1 MCVCPTRLLNDT
13 TGSLLDD
20 VQLVDTLQTSKVTA
34 TEVSEQLKSSEQTKI
49 KLDSAIEVRCIDKV
63 ILKGFFDELN
73 TFWTLCETTYKL
85 SLGFS
90 GKSLSVCLIH
100 LNRPTA
106 HVPNGPLFCSSS

>member
-1 MCVCPTRLLNDT
+1 MRLGMCICSTRLLNDT

-63 ILKGFFDELN
+63 ILRGFYDELN
-73 TFWTLCETTYKL
+73 AFWTICETKYKL
-85 SLGFS
+85 SLGFL
-90 GKSLSVCLIH
+90 GKLLSV
-100 LNRPTA
+100 
-106 HVPNGPLFCSSS
+106 